1 MTVEEQVI
9 SISEIFESL
18 KKRWKLIVIIAL
30 SATLLSGIV
39 SFFVLKPQYE
49 ANTKVFIG
57 KEEGSE
63 QGYNQSDVIMYQ
75 KLMKTYSEAIKT
87 KDLIERAVEK
97 VDTKLEVKDVLA
109 GLTVTNVADTQILEI
124 KFKGKNPQE
133 AHDIVAA
140 VTSEFINTS
149 KTLVVNGNVS
159 VIEEVIVPENPVSPN
174 KTMNIAI
181 AFILGLMV
189 GVGVCFL
196 LEFMDNTF
204 KSKEQLERY
213 IDLPVLG
220 AIPNIIND

>member
-1 MTVEEQVI
+1 MI
-9 SISEIFESL
+9 SISEILDSL
-18 KKRWKLIVIIAL
+18 KKRWKLIVIITL

-39 SFFVLKPQYE
+39 SFFVLQPKYE

-57 KEEGSE
+57 KEEGTE

-87 KDLIERAVEK
+87 KDLVGRAIEK
-97 VDTKLEVKDVLA
+97 VDTKLEVKEVLG

-124 KFKGKNPQE
+124 KFKGKDPQE
-133 AHDIVAA
+133 SHDIVAA
-140 VTSEFINTS
+140 VTDEFINTS
-149 KTLVVNGNVS
+149 KTLVANGNVS
-159 VIEEVIVPENPVSPN
+159 VIEEVIVPEKPVSPN

-181 AFILGLMV
+181 GFILGLMV
-189 GVGVCFL
+189 GIGVCFL

-204 KSKEQLERY
+204 KSKEQLEREF
-213 IDLPVLG
+213 DLPVLG

>member
-1 MTVEEQVI
+1 MEEQVI
-9 SISEIFESL
+9 SISDILESL
-18 KKRWKLIVIIAL
+18 KKRWKLIVIITL

-57 KEEGSE
+57 KEEGTE

-87 KDLIERAVEK
+87 KDLVKRASESIN
-97 VDTKLEVKDVLA
+97 TELEVKEILG

-124 KFKGKNPQE
+124 KFKGKDPVE
-133 AHDIVAA
+133 ARDIVAA
-140 VTSEFINTS
+140 VTDEFINTS
-149 KTLVVNGNVS
+149 KTLVANGNVRI
-159 VIEEVIVPENPVSPN
+159 IEEVITPEKPVSPN

-189 GVGVCFL
+189 GGGVCFL

-204 KSKEQLERY
+204 KSKEQLERD